1 MLTPDWLSLLF
12 ISFFSLHL
20 RSSKLMEP
28 RLPLTPLGLFNFAEF
43 CRRGRLAHQKDFS
56 PPVNRRHFPA
66 QLNFRMQRWWL
77 INTPHCR
84 VISRIVWGEK
94 RRRAE
99 GGAASPRQTAKVS
112 EGHWWWLKSLGSPS
126 PPCQQTAA
134 TPQRSCH
141 SLSAAW
147 FPSGCKVNIFLEKI
161 R

>member
-20 RSSKLMEP
+20 SSSKLMEP

-84 VISRIVWGEK
+84 VISRIVWGGKKATGGGRGCVAETDCEGQ
-94 RRRAE
+94 RRSLMMIKIIGLAI
-99 GGAASPRQTAKVS
+99 AALPANSCDSPTQLSQLVCSLVS
-112 EGHWWWLKSLGSPS
+112 VWM
-126 PPCQQTAA
+126 
-134 TPQRSCH
+134 
-141 SLSAAW
+141 
-147 FPSGCKVNIFLEKI
+147 
-161 R
+161 